1 MTFKGFRLLFEGQRD
16 IASWNS
22 RKGVCPHL
30 LAYFKSFRSM
40 SEGAREFKQLLN
52 VSESGIFLT
61 LNRFG
66 FVLYV
71 MCALILDR
79 VQRKWTRTDNDNVT
93 GSQMGREYLV
103 ARDNKLLFSLT
114 FVEFFFFILQV
125 TAIITVEILELTVV
139 AHMQENSANAN

>member
-1 MTFKGFRLLFEGQRD
+1 
-16 IASWNS
+16 
-22 RKGVCPHL
+22 
-30 LAYFKSFRSM
+30 M

-79 VQRKWTRTDNDNVT
+79 VQRKWTRTDTDNVT

-125 TAIITVEILELTVV
+125 TAIIIVEILELTVV